1 MANIVPFIRRVE
13 KIAEKTIVK
22 ISLTFSACKVS
33 EKIVKDRVVNLWQ
46 TLNVF
51 NRNQFGVDFP
61 SVKENQLKLDCC
73 VTLMTGHHQEINQDP
88 LMLYF

>member
-33 EKIVKDRVVNLWQ
+33 EKIVKDRVVNYSPWTSSTRTNLVS
-46 TLNVF
+46 L
-51 NRNQFGVDFP
+51 
-61 SVKENQLKLDCC
+61 KENQ
-73 VTLMTGHHQEINQDP
+73 
-88 LMLYF
+88 F

>member
-33 EKIVKDRVVNLWQ
+33 EKIVKDRVVNYSP
-46 TLNVF
+46 NF
-51 NRNQFGVDFP
+51 
-61 SVKENQLKLDCC
+61 
-73 VTLMTGHHQEINQDP
+73 
-88 LMLYF
+88 YF